1 MVLFTEQEI
10 QSRVQTLALEISFK
24 DNPENKPRVMI
35 GVLNGAFM
43 FFSDLVRNLKV
54 DCEVDFIQAKS
65 YLGQTQHEI
74 KILKDIKTKINKN
87 LVYGIKN
94 KDNNYRIEI
103 YLYGKE
109 PNELNYQ
116 NKNNNKFINDVN
128 KLLQYFNHN
137 IENKINKIFN
147 DRNVILVSF
156 DIDLQGNF
164 NNKIHLYVKSN
175 IDDEIINHINF
186 IKTSNY
192 TLDYDIIKDTIE
204 DESFFTRINNFE
216 ELKTVLNY
224 YKNIKGYK
232 INIDY
237 FMKELLKI
245 NAKSTNLMFHYK
257 FYNNSIGIYFIDNHI
272 NIVNNF
278 LKIYDYPFKID
289 ESIYKKLKLDI
300 AINYI
305 INENRINGT
314 GFSDF
319 I

>member
-1 MVLFTEQEI
+1 MKVLF
-10 QSRVQTLALEISFK
+10 ISLIIIILVIISIK
-24 DNPENKPRVMI
+24 KNNTKLIKMINP
-35 GVLNGAFM
+35 
-43 FFSDLVRNLKV
+43 SDYILTNDLIDERDKYDLTKNMLKNINASSKV
-54 DCEVDFIQAKS
+54 
-65 YLGQTQHEI
+65 Y

>member
-1 MVLFTEQEI
+1 MKVLF
-10 QSRVQTLALEISFK
+10 ISLIIIILVIISIK
-24 DNPENKPRVMI
+24 KNNTKLIKMINP
-35 GVLNGAFM
+35 
-43 FFSDLVRNLKV
+43 SDYILTNDLIDERDKYDLTKNMLKNINASSKV
-54 DCEVDFIQAKS
+54 
-65 YLGQTQHEI
+65 Y

-314 GFSDF
+314 GISDF

>member
-1 MVLFTEQEI
+1 MKVLF
-10 QSRVQTLALEISFK
+10 ISLIIIILVIISIK
-24 DNPENKPRVMI
+24 KNNTKLIKMINP
-35 GVLNGAFM
+35 
-43 FFSDLVRNLKV
+43 SDYILTNDLIDERDKYDLTKNMLKNINASSKV
-54 DCEVDFIQAKS
+54 
-65 YLGQTQHEI
+65 Y

-204 DESFFTRINNFE
+204 DESFFTRINNF
-216 ELKTVLNY
+216 
-224 YKNIKGYK
+224 
-232 INIDY
+232 
-237 FMKELLKI
+237 
-245 NAKSTNLMFHYK
+245 AA
-257 FYNNSIGIYFIDNHI
+257 DN
-272 NIVNNF
+272 
-278 LKIYDYPFKID
+278 
-289 ESIYKKLKLDI
+289 
-300 AINYI
+300 
-305 INENRINGT
+305 
-314 GFSDF
+314 
-319 I
+319 

>member
-1 MVLFTEQEI
+1 MKVLFI
-10 QSRVQTLALEISFK
+10 LLIIIILVIISIK
-24 DNPENKPRVMI
+24 KNNTKLIKIINPSDYILTNDLIDERNKY
-35 GVLNGAFM
+35 
-43 FFSDLVRNLKV
+43 DLTKYMLKNINASSKV
-54 DCEVDFIQAKS
+54 
-65 YLGQTQHEI
+65 Y

-109 PNELNYQ
+109 SNELNYQ

-147 DRNVILVSF
+147 DHNVILVSF

-232 INIDY
+232 INIEY

-272 NIVNNF
+272 SIVNNF
-278 LKIYDYPFKID
+278 LKIYNYPFKID
-289 ESIYKKLKLDI
+289 ESIYKNLKLDI

>member
-1 MVLFTEQEI
+1 MKVLFI
-10 QSRVQTLALEISFK
+10 LSIIIILIIISIK
-24 DNPENKPRVMI
+24 KNNTKLIKIINP
-35 GVLNGAFM
+35 
-43 FFSDLVRNLKV
+43 SDYILTNDLINERDKYDLTKNMLKNINASSKV
-54 DCEVDFIQAKS
+54 
-65 YLGQTQHEI
+65 Y

-147 DRNVILVSF
+147 VHNVILVSF

-175 IDDEIINHINF
+175 IDDEIINYINF

-192 TLDYDIIKDTIE
+192 TLDYDIVKDTIE
-204 DESFFTRINNFE
+204 DESFFTRVNNFE
-216 ELKTVLNY
+216 ELKIVLNY

-237 FMKELLKI
+237 FIKELLKI
-245 NAKSTNLMFHYK
+245 NSKSENLMFHYK
-257 FYNNSIGIYFIDNHI
+257 FYNNSIGIYFIDNEL
-272 NIVNNF
+272 NVVNNF
-278 LKIYDYPFKID
+278 LKLYNYSIKID
-289 ESIYKKLKLDI
+289 ENIYKNLKLDI